1 MWIDVDECAAG
12 RRYVEK
18 EGVMALC
25 SVTQFVCVCVWE
37 GIKTHRV
44 MLFYMMYHANKIYP

>member
-1 MWIDVDECAAG
+1 MDECAAG

-25 SVTQFVCVCVWE
+25 SVAQCVCVWE
-37 GIKTHRV
+37 GIKTHCV
-44 MLFYMMYHANKIYP
+44 MLFYMMYRAHKIYP